1 LKKLPIPEQVKQKCV
16 EMSNTG
22 KSAQDIYDNY
32 YRGISN
38 STYDTFSR
46 ALRKWKLRI
55 NGVEVKTPK
64 DTVKSDC
71 VHTKSVEYKSDGSA
85 TFEGIIELMEGEPIT
100 PEIIMEAHNLD
111 SDKFDVVTYKSN
123 FWQTQAKQGKKLLL
137 YQSKITVRPKLKQDI
152 TFEDIDR
159 YFETKNYSKD
169 KLPIECIQYDSDG
182 EILDIKIS
190 DLHVGLMSWREE
202 TGEDYDLKIVKQRF
216 LMCINDIVNRCQGR
230 KFKRVILTS
239 LGDILHVDNDSNT
252 TTKGTVQQVDGRMAK
267 ITQCAEDILIDGITL
282 LGKIAPV
289 EYIYTEGNHDRVCGY
304 MLARSVSNAFRND
317 NNVTFDIKPNP
328 VKYRR
333 FGVTLVLYHH
343 GDAPKKNIAEMP
355 MNFARKE
362 ISFAKYIEVNLG
374 HFHDQ
379 EVKTINGARV
389 RYFPTICSSS
399 SWEHQQL
406 YGSSM
411 RAMVCDIR
419 NEVTGLRETWYTAI

>member
-1 LKKLPIPEQVKQKCV
+1 MDWKDKVIEMKSGGSTWSEVAEAIKLDFPELTHNQRHEK
-16 EMSNTG
+16 
-22 KSAQDIYDNY
+22 ARNY
-32 YRGISN
+32 YRFTKDAKQKSEEN
-38 STYDTFSR
+38 SSTGKPQNEPS
-46 ALRKWKLRI
+46 
-55 NGVEVKTPK
+55 
-64 DTVKSDC
+64 
-71 VHTKSVEYKSDGSA
+71 TKIVEYKSDGSV
-85 TFEGIIELMEGEPIT
+85 TFEGIIRLMDGEPIT
-100 PEIIMEAHNLD
+100 PEIIMRAHNLD
-111 SDKFDVVTYKSN
+111 VEKWDVVTYKTN
-123 FWQTQAKQGKKLLL
+123 FWQSQKKGGTTLLL
-137 YQSKITVRPKLKQDI
+137 YQSKITVKPKAKTEI
-152 TFEDIDR
+152 TFDDIDR
-159 YFETKNYSKD
+159 YFETKDYSKD
-169 KLPIECIQYDSDG
+169 KLPIECLGYDPDG
-182 EILDIKIS
+182 EILDVKIS

-216 LMCINDIVNRCQGR
+216 FMCINDIVNRCQGR
-230 KFKRVILTS
+230 KIKKVIFTT
-239 LGDILHVDNDSNT
+239 LGDILHVDNNDNT
-252 TTKGTVQQVDGRMAK
+252 TTRGTTQQVDGRMAK
-267 ITQCAEDILIDGITL
+267 LTECAEDMLIDGISI

-317 NNVTFDIKPNP
+317 SNVVCDIKPNP

-343 GDAPKKNIAEMP
+343 GDAPKKNVAEMP

-362 ISFAKYIEVNLG
+362 ISLAKFVEINLG

-419 NEVTGLRETWYTAI
+419 NENTGLRETWYTAI